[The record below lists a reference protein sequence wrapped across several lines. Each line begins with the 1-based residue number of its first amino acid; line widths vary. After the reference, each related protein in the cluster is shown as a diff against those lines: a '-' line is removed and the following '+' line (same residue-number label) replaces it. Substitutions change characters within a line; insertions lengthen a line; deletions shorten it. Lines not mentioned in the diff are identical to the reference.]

1 MVAWHSVVAVA
12 AMLFVTMRSL
22 VLLLWRLKC
31 CGYPCGSLVLM
42 LLVVVVVVII
52 VVVVG
57 FVVIVVVVV
66 LRVVVVAIAVVAVGL
81 RWRCWWWW
89 SMCSPWQ
96 DADCCR
102 GIRCRCK
109 AVADD
114 ACRPATQRMAAC
126 CAGLLCCV
134 Q

>member
-1 MVAWHSVVAVA
+1 MFRFRNGRTSSTGLGCGGAWPGMVAWHNVVAVA

-81 RWRCWWWW
+81 
-89 SMCSPWQ
+89 
-96 DADCCR
+96 
-102 GIRCRCK
+102 
-109 AVADD
+109 
-114 ACRPATQRMAAC
+114 
-126 CAGLLCCV
+126 
-134 Q
+134 